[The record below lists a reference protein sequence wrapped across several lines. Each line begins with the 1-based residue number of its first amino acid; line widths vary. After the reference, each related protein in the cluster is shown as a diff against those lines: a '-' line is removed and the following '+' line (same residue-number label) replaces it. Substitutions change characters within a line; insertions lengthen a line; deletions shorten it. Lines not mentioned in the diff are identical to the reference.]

1 MDHVS
6 THTYIYSYIYMYI
19 GFEVQNVHGIL
30 PEMNEWADKI
40 KTIDLTDFSKPIKLA
55 IFIM

>member
-1 MDHVS
+1 
-6 THTYIYSYIYMYI
+6 MYI